1 MIFILIAI
9 IIFLLLS
16 KHYFIAKKN
25 AENKGSD
32 SDSFV
37 HFSVF
42 MLLCAVTWLVLK
54 FAFRFSGFVL
64 GGFILWFVVKNL
76 FGNTKKMTQPR
87 NY

>member
-1 MIFILIAI
+1 M
-9 IIFLLLS
+9 S

-32 SDSFV
+32 SDSLV
-37 HFSVF
+37 HFSMF

-64 GGFILWFVVKNL
+64 GGFILWFVVKKL
-76 FGNTKKMTQPR
+76 FGNTKENDAPAKLLNIVKLR
-87 NY
+87 NET